1 MGQSVGVSF
10 SCSKDELGDLSICWE
25 CIEVIDYLLYKR
37 GVSARAKRVY
47 LMKQVVLL
55 FTLSQMF
62 FLPVMAHHSFNAE
75 FDRDTPVLLTGVLTG
90 IEWQNPHIW
99 YYIDVTDED
108 GNVEN
113 WGISGGSPGML
124 MRRGIYK
131 SVLEIGMTISVE
143 GFRARDGSN
152 NAGGRRV
159 THSDGSDVFTAG
171 PAAGRSIGA
180 MPGL

>member
-1 MGQSVGVSF
+1 
-10 SCSKDELGDLSICWE
+10 
-25 CIEVIDYLLYKR
+25 
-37 GVSARAKRVY
+37 
-47 LMKQVVLL
+47 MKQIVL
-55 FTLSQMF
+55 FFALSQIF
-62 FLPVMAHHSFNAE
+62 LLPVMAHHSFNAE
-75 FDRDTPVLLTGVLTG
+75 FDQDTPVLLTGMLTR

-113 WGISGGSPGML
+113 WAISGGSPGQL

-143 GFRARDGSN
+143 GFKARDGSN

-159 THSDGSDVFTAG
+159 TLPDGSDVFTAG
-171 PAAGRSIGA
+171 PEAGRSIGV

>member
-1 MGQSVGVSF
+1 
-10 SCSKDELGDLSICWE
+10 
-25 CIEVIDYLLYKR
+25 
-37 GVSARAKRVY
+37 
-47 LMKQVVLL
+47 MKQIVL
-55 FTLSQMF
+55 FSTLSQMF
-62 FLPVMAHHSFNAE
+62 LLPVMAHHSFNAE

-90 IEWQNPHIW
+90 VEWQNPHIW

-131 SVLEIGMTISVE
+131 SVLEIGMAISVE

-159 THSDGSDVFTAG
+159 THPDGSDVFTAG
-171 PAAGRSIGA
+171 PEAGRSIGA

>member
-1 MGQSVGVSF
+1 
-10 SCSKDELGDLSICWE
+10 
-25 CIEVIDYLLYKR
+25 
-37 GVSARAKRVY
+37 
-47 LMKQVVLL
+47 MKQVVLL

-99 YYIDVTDED
+99 YYIDVTDEE

-113 WGISGGSPGML
+113 W
-124 MRRGIYK
+124 
-131 SVLEIGMTISVE
+131 GMTISVE